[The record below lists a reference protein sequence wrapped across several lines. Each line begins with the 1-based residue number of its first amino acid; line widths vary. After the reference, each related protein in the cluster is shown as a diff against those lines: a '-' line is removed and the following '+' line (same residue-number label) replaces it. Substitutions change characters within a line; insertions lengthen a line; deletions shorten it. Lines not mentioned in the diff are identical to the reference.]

1 MRLTLAAACR
11 LAVAGLSAGAAFTL
25 QAEEAPQRI
34 VVEGRSNSAAEQRR
48 LSTVA
53 MTVVGRDELEAY
65 GDISALDVLQRVP
78 GITLDGDAPKLR
90 GMGGGYTQIL
100 LNGEPAP
107 PGFSLDTLAPGD
119 IERIEI
125 IKGPTAE
132 FGGVAGTINVI
143 LRSAPKTLQREWRAA
158 TAYRRGVGAQGS
170 TSFNWGDRVG
180 ALGYYLPLSVYSWAN
195 GSGFEVL
202 RTSRLSSG
210 DITQQQVIGRDEW
223 RGGGLTFAPR
233 LDWKL
238 GEEDTLNGQLFMQRN
253 ESNNRNQRRTAA
265 LQGPAPSSVQDG
277 SESSGSWELA
287 RSQAQWVRKRSDGSR
302 LELKGSAQ
310 SSLSRGASTAQ
321 GQSELGLP
329 GVLRD
334 GLSSQRERSGS
345 LGARW
350 RQPVGEAHTLN
361 AGLDVDSR
369 WRRELRRSFENG
381 VEQFTTNLGAPY
393 TARIQRSTAFAQD
406 EWVAGERWSVMA
418 GLRAEQARLITDGP
432 GGEVANRYRVV
443 SPLFH
448 LRHALDAKGQ
458 DLLRISIAR
467 SIRVPDVGLLLPRYN
482 LNTAYDR
489 NTPNAPIAADSAG
502 NPLLQPELSTGF
514 ELAWEQ
520 HLEGGGVV
528 SAGVFHRRIERLIR
542 RRIAL
547 ETVSEASVPRWVSR
561 PTNLGGARS
570 SGLELEIK
578 GQGDQLLKPLWAA
591 APRTLQLRAS
601 VSVYRS
607 AVEQIDDPDARLEG
621 QAPWGATLG
630 FDHST
635 ADRTF
640 TYGGNLSITPGF
652 ATQQTDRQRIW
663 RGPARRLDA
672 YGLWRI
678 DRGLNLRVNVG
689 NALPSDALSSS
700 RVEDLDGF
708 AASADN
714 RRQALT
720 QYTASLQWRF

>member
-1 MRLTLAAACR
+1 MRLTRAAACAALLAAAA
-11 LAVAGLSAGAAFTL
+11 AV
-25 QAEEAPQRI
+25 QAEDAPQRI
-34 VVEGRSNSAAEQRR
+34 VIEGRSNSAAEQRR

-53 MTVVGRDELEAY
+53 MTVVGRDELDAY
-65 GDISALDVLQRVP
+65 GDTSALDVLQRVP
-78 GITLDGDAPKLR
+78 GITLDGDTPRLR

-143 LRSAPKTLQREWRAA
+143 LRNAPKLLQREWRAA
-158 TAYRRGVGAQGS
+158 TAYRRGVGAQAS
-170 TSFNWGDRVG
+170 TSFNWGDRAG
-180 ALGYYLPLSVYSWAN
+180 NLGYYLPLSAYTWAN
-195 GSGFEVL
+195 GSAYETL
-202 RTSRLSSG
+202 RLSRLSTGETS
-210 DITQQQVIGRDEW
+210 QQRVTGRDEG
-223 RGGGLTFAPR
+223 RGGGMTFSPR

-238 GEEDTLNGQLFMQRN
+238 GEEDTLNGQLFMQAN
-253 ESNNRNQRRTAA
+253 ETDNRSGRDTTA
-265 LQGPAPSSVQDG
+265 LQGPPPTSVRDA
-277 SESSGSWELA
+277 SESPGSWALQ

-310 SSLSRGASTAQ
+310 NSLWRGASTSQ
-321 GQSELGLP
+321 GRDAAGVA

-334 GLSSQRERSGS
+334 SLSSQREHSGS

-350 RQPVGEAHTLN
+350 RLPIGEAHTLS
-361 AGLDVDSR
+361 AGLDVDGR
-369 WRRELRRSFENG
+369 WRRELRRGFEDG
-381 VEQFTTNLGAPY
+381 VEQFTTSTGVPF

-406 EWVAGERWSVMA
+406 EWVAGERWSVMG
-418 GLRAEQARLITDGP
+418 GLRAEQARLTTAGP
-432 GGEVANRYRVV
+432 AGEVANRYAIG

-458 DLLRISIAR
+458 DLVRISVAR

-482 LNTAYDR
+482 LNGSYDR
-489 NTPNAPIAADSAG
+489 DTPNTPIAADSAG
-502 NPLLQPELSTGF
+502 NPLLRPETSTGF
-514 ELAWEQ
+514 DLAWEQ
-520 HLEGGGVV
+520 HLDGGGVL
-528 SAGVFHRRIERLIR
+528 SAGVFHRRIEGLIR

-547 ETVSEASVPRWVSR
+547 ETVTEASVPRWVSR
-561 PTNLGGARS
+561 PTNLGAARS

-591 APRTLQLRAS
+591 APKTLQLRAS
-601 VSVYRS
+601 LSVYRS

-630 FDHST
+630 FDHSV
-635 ADRTF
+635 ADKAF
-640 TYGGNLSITPGF
+640 TYGANLGITPGF
-652 ATQQTDRQRIW
+652 ATQQTDRQRVW

-672 YGLWRI
+672 YGLWRV
-678 DRGLNLRVNVG
+678 DRQLNIRFTVN
-689 NALPSDALSSS
+689 NALPADALSSN
-700 RVEDLDGF
+700 RVDDLDGF
-708 AASADN
+708 AASAET
-714 RRQALT
+714 RRQT
-720 QYTASLQWRF
+720 QPQFTASLQWRF